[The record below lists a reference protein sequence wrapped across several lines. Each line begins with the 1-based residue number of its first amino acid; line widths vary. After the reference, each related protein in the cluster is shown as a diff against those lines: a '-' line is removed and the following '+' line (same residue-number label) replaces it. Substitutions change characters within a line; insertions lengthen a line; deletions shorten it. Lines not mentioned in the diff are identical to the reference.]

1 MGRWSEHFMS
11 LLEGTKSKV
20 ELIEEV
26 GEDIGWRGRKGRGTR
41 RDYKE
46 EGVGKAKHLMKLKKG
61 KINEVEEGKERMA

>member
-26 GEDIGWRGRKGRGTR
+26 GEDI
-41 RDYKE
+41 E
-46 EGVGKAKHLMKLKKG
+46 
-61 KINEVEEGKERMA
+61 